1 MREKIEMKYDSEENE
16 SKELE
21 QEEAIEI
28 DDMKKKIISL
38 EDIYENIE
46 NKYKSKE
53 LFLICSF

>member
-1 MREKIEMKYDSEENE
+1 MKYDSEENE

-53 LFLICSF
+53 LFLICSFW